1 MKFTETD
8 PSSGYTIKAYSDGKI
23 VIDEKVFTS
32 SLILTPEQVIP
43 DWRPEHFDSLA
54 NDDFKQIVDLKP
66 DLVLL
71 GTGEKHRFPSPP
83 LYQALVNAGI
93 GLETMTTP
101 AACRTY
107 NILMQEGRKVAA
119 ALLLG

>member
-32 SLILTPEQVIP
+32 SLIVTPEQVIP
-43 DWRPEHFDSLA
+43 DWRPHSFDNLA
-54 NDDFKQIVDLKP
+54 DGDFEQIVDLKP

-71 GTGEKHRFPSPP
+71 GTGEKHRFPSPT
-83 LYQALVNAGI
+83 LYHALVNAGI

-107 NILMQEGRKVAA
+107 NILMQEGRRVAA

>member
-1 MKFTETD
+1 MKFVETD
-8 PSSGYTIKAYSDGKI
+8 PSSGYAVKAYTDGQLI
-23 VIDEKVFTS
+23 IDEKVFTS
-32 SLILTPEQVIP
+32 SLILMPNKVIP
-43 DWRPEHFDSLA
+43 DWGPENFQSLSA
-54 NDDFKQIVDLKP
+54 DDFEQIAELKP

-71 GTGEKHRFPSPP
+71 GTGEKHCFPSPA
-83 LYQALVNAGI
+83 LYHALVNAGI

-107 NILMQEGRKVAA
+107 NILMSEGRKVAA